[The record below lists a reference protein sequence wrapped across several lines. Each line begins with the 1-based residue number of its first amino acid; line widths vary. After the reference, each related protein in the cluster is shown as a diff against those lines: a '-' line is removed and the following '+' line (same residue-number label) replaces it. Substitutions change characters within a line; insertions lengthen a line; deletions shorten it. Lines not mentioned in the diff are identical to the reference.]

1 MAPTLQHALSH
12 LLTLVVSLSILL
24 VVPSSCFNPKKIVNA
39 SYASCSYG
47 SDWSPAIATWYG
59 LAKGDS
65 SEGGA
70 CGYGSAVGEPPFSL
84 LISAGSPLLFESG
97 KGGGSCYEVKPS
109 ETLYTEELN
118 LTKIAEEN
126 IRKEKEELENMKSF
140 RDKVKEQLFLAL
152 DQNE

>member
-1 MAPTLQHALSH
+1 MNHYQMLLLSYLSQLQIEEKCDPGKTIKHLRLCDNMAPTLQHALSH

-97 KGGGSCYEVKPS
+97 KDLSQDLK
-109 ETLYTEELN
+109 
-118 LTKIAEEN
+118 
-126 IRKEKEELENMKSF
+126 
-140 RDKVKEQLFLAL
+140 
-152 DQNE
+152 